1 MKQAIICVD
10 DEDIILEALK
20 DQLGPFFENHFL
32 IETSTTAEEALVI
45 YDELV
50 ENGYEVPVVISDY
63 LMPTMRG
70 DEFLIKIHE
79 RNPNILKILLTG
91 HANIDGITNAIN
103 NANLYRFI
111 PKPWDRDDLILT
123 VREAIRSFIQELE
136 IRRKNVELQ
145 EINDNLELLVEE
157 RTKELATAN
166 ATKDKFFSIIAHD
179 LKNSFNGLLGYSNIL
194 LSDFDSFGDKD
205 KISMI
210 SAIKQVSESTYKLL
224 QNLLDWAR
232 VQTGVIPFN
241 PENLQ
246 MNALLQDEFYMQ
258 RKLAEQKNI
267 VLELDLE
274 DNIHVEADHNMVSTV
289 VRNVLSNAVKF
300 TKSEGKV
307 VLSLK
312 KDQKQAEIRVKD
324 SGIGISKENLAK
336 LFKVNENFKTFGT
349 NNEEGTG
356 LGLILCKEF
365 ILKNR
370 GDIQVNSE
378 VGVGTEIVIR
388 LPLYLE
394 NEYVCL

>member
-20 DQLGPFFENHFL
+20 DQLGPFFENQFL
-32 IETSTTAEEALVI
+32 IETSTTAEEALEI
-45 YDELV
+45 YDELI

-63 LMPTMRG
+63 LMPSMRG
-70 DEFLIKIHE
+70 DEFLIKIHAK
-79 RNPNILKILLTG
+79 NPNILKILLTG

-145 EINDNLELLVEE
+145 EINDNLEKIVEE

-194 LSDFDSFGDKD
+194 LSDFDSFKDED
-205 KISMI
+205 KINMI

-241 PENLQ
+241 PELF
-246 MNALLQDEFYMQ
+246 ALRGLLDDEYYMQ
-258 RKLAEQKNI
+258 RKLAEQKSI
-267 VLELDLE
+267 KLELIIPEDLQ
-274 DNIHVEADHNMVSTV
+274 VTADHNMIATV
-289 VRNVLSNAVKF
+289 VRNLISNAVKF
-300 TKSEGKV
+300 TKSEGN
-307 VLSLK
+307 VLITLK
-312 KDQKQAEIRVKD
+312 KEENWAEISIKD
-324 SGIGISKENLAK
+324 SGIGISKENIAK
-336 LFKVNENFKTFGT
+336 LFQVNENFKTFGT

-365 ILKNR
+365 VQLNKGEIH
-370 GDIQVNSE
+370 INSE
-378 VGVGTEIVIR
+378 MGVGTEMIVR
-388 LPLYLE
+388 LPLG
-394 NEYVCL
+394 

>member
-20 DQLGPFFENHFL
+20 DQLGPFFENQFL
-32 IETSTTAEEALVI
+32 IETSTTAEEALEI

-50 ENGYEVPVVISDY
+50 QHGYEVPVVISDY
-63 LMPTMRG
+63 LMPSMRG

-91 HANIDGITNAIN
+91 HANIEGIANAIN

-136 IRRKNVELQ
+136 IRRKNIELQ
-145 EINDNLELLVEE
+145 EINDHLEILVKE
-157 RTKELATAN
+157 RTAELANAN

-194 LSDFDSFGDKD
+194 LSDFDSFVDMD
-205 KISMI
+205 KIKMI
-210 SAIKQVSESTYKLL
+210 SAIKQVSENTYKLL

-232 VQTGVIPFN
+232 VQTGVISFN
-241 PENLQ
+241 PEKIQL
-246 MNALLQDEFYMQ
+246 NALIQDEFYMQ

-267 VLELDLE
+267 LLDNDME
-274 DNIHVEADHNMVSTV
+274 KDIFISADNNMVSTV
-289 VRNVLSNAVKF
+289 VRNLLSNAVKF
-300 TKSEGKV
+300 TKSGGKV

-312 KDQKQAEIRVKD
+312 KVGETAEISIKD
-324 SGIGISKENLAK
+324 TGIGISKENLAK

-370 GDIQVNSE
+370 GDIKVNSE
-378 VGVGTEIVIR
+378 VGIGTEILVR
-388 LPLYLE
+388 LPLFLD
-394 NEYVCL
+394 NEFSCV

>member
-32 IETSTTAEEALVI
+32 IETSTTAEEALEI
-45 YDELV
+45 YDELI

-70 DEFLIKIHE
+70 DEFLIKIHGK
-79 RNPNILKILLTG
+79 NPNILKILLTG

-136 IRRKNVELQ
+136 IRRKNIELQ
-145 EINDNLELLVEE
+145 EINDNLEILVNE

-194 LSDFDSFGDKD
+194 LSDFDTFGDAD

-241 PENLQ
+241 PDNIQL
-246 MNALLQDEFYMQ
+246 NALLQDEFYMQ
-258 RKLAEQKNI
+258 RNLAEQKGI
-267 VLELDLE
+267 QLEVTMQD
-274 DNIHVEADHNMVSTV
+274 DDVHVMADQNMVSTV
-289 VRNVLSNAVKF
+289 VRNLLSNAVKF
-300 TKSEGKV
+300 TKKEGKV
-307 VLSLK
+307 TLSLFVEEN
-312 KDQKQAEIRVKD
+312 AAIISVKD
-324 SGIGISKENLAK
+324 TGIGISKENIVK
-336 LFKVNENFKTFGT
+336 LFQVSENFKTYGT

-365 ILKNR
+365 ILKNE
-370 GDIQVNSE
+370 GEIDVKSE
-378 VGVGTEIVIR
+378 KGVGTEILVR
-388 LPLYLE
+388 LPLFK
-394 NEYVCL
+394 

>member
-20 DQLGPFFENHFL
+20 DQLGPFFENQFL

-50 ENGYEVPVVISDY
+50 ENGYKVPVVISDY

-91 HANIDGITNAIN
+91 HANIEGITNAIN

-145 EINDNLELLVEE
+145 EINDHLEMLVAE

-205 KISMI
+205 KINMI

-241 PENLQ
+241 PEKIQ
-246 MNALLQDEFYMQ
+246 MNALLQDEFTMQ
-258 RKLAEQKNI
+258 RKLGEQKKIRMAIDMVDN
-267 VLELDLE
+267 VL
-274 DNIHVEADHNMVSTV
+274 VEADHNMVSTL
-289 VRNVLSNAVKF
+289 VRNILSNAVKF
-300 TKSEGKV
+300 TRSEGSV
-307 VLSLK
+307 VLTLRTTK
-312 KDQKQAEIRVKD
+312 TEAEIVVKD

-336 LFKVNENFKTFGT
+336 LFQVNENFKTFGT

-370 GDIQVNSE
+370 GDIAVNSE
-378 VGVGTEIVIR
+378 IGVGTEIRVR

-394 NEYVCL
+394 NQYRCL

>member
-20 DQLGPFFENHFL
+20 DQLGPYFENHFL
-32 IETSTTAEEALVI
+32 IETSTTAEEALEI
-45 YDELV
+45 YDELI

-63 LMPTMRG
+63 LMPSMRG
-70 DEFLIKIHE
+70 DEFLIKIHAK
-79 RNPNILKILLTG
+79 NPNILKILLTG
-91 HANIDGITNAIN
+91 HANIEGITNAIN

-136 IRRKNVELQ
+136 IRRKNIELQ
-145 EINDNLELLVEE
+145 EINDNLEKLVEE
-157 RTKELATAN
+157 RTKELGMAN

-194 LSDFDSFGDKD
+194 LSDFDTFKDED
-205 KISMI
+205 KINMI

-241 PENLQ
+241 PDELSLKV
-246 MNALLQDEFYMQ
+246 LLDDEYYMQ
-258 RKLAEQKNI
+258 RKLAEQKGI
-267 VLELDLE
+267 QLELNIPE
-274 DNIHVEADHNMVSTV
+274 DILVTADHNMIATV
-289 VRNVLSNAVKF
+289 VRNLISNAVKF

-307 VLSLK
+307 IISLK
-312 KDQKQAEIRVKD
+312 KKENWAEIGVKD
-324 SGIGISKENLAK
+324 SGIGISKENIAK
-336 LFKVNENFKTFGT
+336 LFQVNENFKTFGT

-365 ILKNR
+365 VQLNKGEIL
-370 GDIQVNSE
+370 VNSE
-378 VGVGTEIVIR
+378 MGVGTEMLVR
-388 LPLYLE
+388 LPMG
-394 NEYVCL
+394 

>member
-32 IETSTTAEEALVI
+32 IETSTTAEEALEI

-50 ENGYEVPVVISDY
+50 EHGYEVPVVISDY

-79 RNPNILKILLTG
+79 KNPNILKILLTG
-91 HANIDGITNAIN
+91 HANIEGITNAIN

-136 IRRKNVELQ
+136 IRRKNIELQ
-145 EINDNLELLVEE
+145 EINDNLEKLVDE

-194 LSDFDSFGDKD
+194 LSDFDAFGDQD

-210 SAIKQVSESTYKLL
+210 SAIRQVSESTYKML

-241 PENLQ
+241 PEVIQLNML
-246 MNALLQDEFYMQ
+246 MKDEYYIQ
-258 RKLAEQKNI
+258 RKLAEQKDI
-267 VLELDLE
+267 QLDIDLP
-274 DNIHVEADHNMVSTV
+274 DILYVEVDHNMISTV
-289 VRNVLSNAVKF
+289 VRNLLSNAVKY
-300 TKSEGKV
+300 TKSGGSA

-312 KDQKQAEIRVKD
+312 KVQNWAEIGVKD
-324 SGIGISKENLAK
+324 TGIGISNENLAK
-336 LFKVNENFKTFGT
+336 LFQVNENFKTFGT

-365 ILKNR
+365 ILKNK
-370 GDIQVNSE
+370 GEIVVKSE
-378 VGVGTEIVIR
+378 TGVGTEILVR
-388 LPLYLE
+388 LPLQQIE
-394 NEYVCL
+394 

>member
-20 DQLGPFFENHFL
+20 DQLGPFFENQFL
-32 IETSTTAEEALVI
+32 IETSTTAEEALEI
-45 YDELV
+45 YDELI

-70 DEFLIKIHE
+70 DEFLIKIHGK
-79 RNPNILKILLTG
+79 NPNILKILLTG

-136 IRRKNVELQ
+136 IRRKNIELQ
-145 EINDNLELLVEE
+145 EINDNLEKIVEK

-194 LSDFDSFGDKD
+194 LSDFETFKDED
-205 KISMI
+205 KINMI

-241 PENLQ
+241 PELL
-246 MNALLQDEFYMQ
+246 ALKGLLDDEYYMQ
-258 RKLAEQKNI
+258 RKLAEQKGI
-267 VLELDLE
+267 KFELKIPEDLQ
-274 DNIHVEADHNMVSTV
+274 VTADHNMIATV
-289 VRNVLSNAVKF
+289 VRNLLSNAVKF
-300 TKSEGKV
+300 TPNQGTV
-307 VLSLK
+307 TLSLIREDK
-312 KDQKQAEIRVKD
+312 MAVIRVKD
-324 SGIGISKENLAK
+324 TGIGISPENLAK
-336 LFKVNENFKTFGT
+336 LFKVSENFKTYGT

-365 ILKNR
+365 IHL
-370 GDIQVNSE
+370 NSGE
-378 VGVGTEIVIR
+378 IDVTSEKGVGTTTFVR
-388 LPLYLE
+388 LPL
-394 NEYVCL
+394 VK

>member
-32 IETSTTAEEALVI
+32 IETSTTAEEALEI
-45 YDELV
+45 YDELI

-63 LMPTMRG
+63 LMPSMRG
-70 DEFLIKIHE
+70 DEFLIKIHA

-136 IRRKNVELQ
+136 IRRKNIELQ
-145 EINDNLELLVEE
+145 EINDNLEKLVDE

-194 LSDFDSFGDKD
+194 LSDFDSFGDAD
-205 KISMI
+205 KINMI

-241 PENLQ
+241 PEKIQLND
-246 MNALLQDEFYMQ
+246 LLNDEFFMQ
-258 RKLAEQKNI
+258 IKLAEQKGI
-267 VLELDLE
+267 VLEITMTEELYVD
-274 DNIHVEADHNMVSTV
+274 ADHNMISTV
-289 VRNVLSNAVKF
+289 VRNLLSNAVKF
-300 TKSEGKV
+300 TKSDGKV
-307 VLSLK
+307 LLSLK
-312 KDQKQAEIRVKD
+312 SDGNMAEIGVKD

-370 GDIQVNSE
+370 GEIQVNSE
-378 VGVGTEIVIR
+378 MGVGSEILVR
-388 LPLYLE
+388 LPLFLE
-394 NEYVCL
+394 NEYSCV

>member
-1 MKQAIICVD
+1 
-10 DEDIILEALK
+10 
-20 DQLGPFFENHFL
+20 
-32 IETSTTAEEALVI
+32 
-45 YDELV
+45 
-50 ENGYEVPVVISDY
+50 VVISDY

-79 RNPNILKILLTG
+79 KNPNILKILLTG
-91 HANIDGITNAIN
+91 HANIEGITNAIN

-136 IRRKNVELQ
+136 IRRKNIELQ
-145 EINDNLELLVEE
+145 EINDNLEKLVDE

-194 LSDFDSFGDKD
+194 LSDFDAFGDQD

-210 SAIKQVSESTYKLL
+210 SAIRQVSESTYKML

-241 PENLQ
+241 PEVIQLNML
-246 MNALLQDEFYMQ
+246 MKDEYYIQ
-258 RKLAEQKNI
+258 RKLAEQKDI
-267 VLELDLE
+267 QLDIDLP
-274 DNIHVEADHNMVSTV
+274 DILYVEVDHNMISTV
-289 VRNVLSNAVKF
+289 VRNLLSNAVKY
-300 TKSEGKV
+300 TKSGGSA

-312 KDQKQAEIRVKD
+312 KVQNWAEIGVKD
-324 SGIGISKENLAK
+324 TGIGISNENLAK
-336 LFKVNENFKTFGT
+336 LFQVNENFKTFGT

-365 ILKNR
+365 ILKNK
-370 GDIQVNSE
+370 GEIVVKSE
-378 VGVGTEIVIR
+378 MGVGTEILVR
-388 LPLYLE
+388 LPLQQLE
-394 NEYVCL
+394 

>member
-32 IETSTTAEEALVI
+32 IETSTTAEEALEI
-45 YDELV
+45 YDELI

-70 DEFLIKIHE
+70 DEFLIKIHA

-136 IRRKNVELQ
+136 IRRKNIELQ
-145 EINDNLELLVEE
+145 EINDNLEKLVDE

-194 LSDFDSFGDKD
+194 LSDFDSFGDVD
-205 KISMI
+205 KINMI

-241 PENLQ
+241 PEKIQLND
-246 MNALLQDEFYMQ
+246 LLNDEYFMQ
-258 RKLAEQKNI
+258 IKLAEQKGILLENI
-267 VLELDLE
+267 MSDDVYVD
-274 DNIHVEADHNMVSTV
+274 ADHNMISTV
-289 VRNVLSNAVKF
+289 VRNLLSNAVKF
-300 TKSEGKV
+300 TKNDGKV
-307 VLSLK
+307 FLSLK
-312 KDQKQAEIRVKD
+312 TDGNMAEIGVKD

-365 ILKNR
+365 VLKNR
-370 GDIQVNSE
+370 GEIQVHSE
-378 VGVGTEIVIR
+378 MGVGTEILVR
-388 LPLYLE
+388 LPLFME
-394 NEYVCL
+394 NQFDCV